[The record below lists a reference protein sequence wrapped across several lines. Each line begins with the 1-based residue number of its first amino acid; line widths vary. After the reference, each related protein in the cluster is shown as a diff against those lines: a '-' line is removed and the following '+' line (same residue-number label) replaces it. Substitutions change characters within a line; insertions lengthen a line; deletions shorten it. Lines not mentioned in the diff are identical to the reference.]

1 VPNSEITEVQR
12 IVSVLRRK
20 VASLRF
26 HFGDVP
32 DVQRLLNDVER
43 LDIDI
48 TELRGNTSRPRRVQQ
63 LADVVVIPDAPY
75 NPELWHGADDEGVG
89 GYRRQTG

>member
-1 VPNSEITEVQR
+1 MPNSEITEVQR
-12 IVSVLRRK
+12 LVSVLRRK

-32 DVQRLLNDVER
+32 DVRRLLNDVER

-48 TELRGNTSRPRRVQQ
+48 AEMRGNVARPRRTQT
-63 LADVVVIPDAPY
+63 LADVVMIPDAPY

>member
-1 VPNSEITEVQR
+1 MPTSEITEVQR
-12 IVSVLRRK
+12 IISVLRRK

-26 HFGDVP
+26 QLGDIP

-48 TELRGNTSRPRRVQQ
+48 TDLRGNTSRPRRTQQ

>member
-1 VPNSEITEVQR
+1 VPNSEITDVQR

-20 VASLRF
+20 VASLRY

-32 DVQRLLNDVER
+32 DVRRLLNDVER

-48 TELRGNTSRPRRVQQ
+48 TELHGNTSRPRRTQT
-63 LADVVVIPDAPY
+63 LADVVMIPDAPY
-75 NPELWHGADDEGVG
+75 NPELWQGADDEGVG

>member
-1 VPNSEITEVQR
+1 MPNSEITEVQR

-32 DVQRLLNDVER
+32 DVRRLLNDVER

-48 TELRGNTSRPRRVQQ
+48 TELHGNTSRPRRTQNLV
-63 LADVVVIPDAPY
+63 DVVMIPDAPY

-89 GYRRQTG
+89 GYRRQAG